1 MSSRVETIPVKAL
14 RGVGEKKS
22 KALALLGVRTI
33 GDLYRHYP
41 RRYLDR
47 SRISSIDRLHEGD
60 EVTVC
65 GSVGRVMREG
75 AGRTRRFRV
84 MLSDGSG
91 TLELLWFRGEAWLG
105 KVMQPGRYMA
115 VFGKVSFFSGRPQMT
130 HPDYEMLEEGAAPR
144 HADIMPIYP
153 ESEGLRKAGLDS
165 RRLQACIREAFRMHP
180 PDAGELLPGEI
191 VTRYSLLGG
200 AEACRQVHLP
210 ESREMLEKA
219 LHRLKWEELFVAQLY
234 FALRRHQVKHHAGVH
249 RFVRSGEKT
258 AALYASLPFEL
269 TTAQK
274 RAVREIY
281 ADLCSGQQM
290 HRLLQGDVGS
300 GKTLVA
306 MFAMALAFD
315 NGLQAAMMVPT
326 EILAVQHWLGLKK
339 YADTLGLRIGLLT
352 GGQPAGERESVLS
365 ELMEGT
371 LDIVVGTHA
380 VIQDRVV
387 FRRLGLV
394 VIDEQHRF
402 GVVQRRAL
410 QEKASRPHVLLMTA
424 TPIPRTLTMGTFG
437 DLDVTVIDELPEGR
451 QPITTKCY
459 GHGRKQEVLELLR
472 REIEGGRQAYI
483 VYPLV
488 EESEKTDLKAATMGY
503 RQLQDRIFPGFR
515 LGLVH
520 GRMPA
525 AQKAEVMDAFRD
537 GDIDILVGT
546 TVIEVGVDVPNAS
559 VIVIAHAERFGLA
572 QLHQL
577 RGRVGRGQWPSWCCL
592 LYDKVAGEAME
603 RLQAMEA
610 SSDGFYLSRVDASLR
625 GVGNVLGKEQ
635 SGIASSFRLADLD
648 KDEDLLAEARQAAFR
663 LVEEDPLLAMP
674 EHRFLGEKY
683 KEYVDTHSE
692 FADIG

>member
-1 MSSRVETIPVKAL
+1 MSGRVDDLSVEAL

-22 KALALLGVRTI
+22 KALALQGIRSV
-33 GDLYRHYP
+33 GDLYRYFP

-47 SRISSIDRLHEGD
+47 SRVSGIAGLREGD

-65 GSVGRVMREG
+65 GTVGRSMREG
-75 AGRTRRFRV
+75 AGRTRRLRV

-91 TLELLWFRGEAWLG
+91 TLELTWFRGAAWLG
-105 KVMQPGRYMA
+105 KVIQPGRHMA

-130 HPDYEMLEEGAAPR
+130 HPDYELLEEGAAPR

-153 ESEGLRKAGLDS
+153 ESEGLRRAGLDS
-165 RRLQACIREAFRMHP
+165 RRLQACIREALRVCSP
-180 PDAGELLPGEI
+180 VTGELLPEDM
-191 VTRYSLLGG
+191 VAHYRLLGG
-200 AEACRQVHLP
+200 AEAYRQVHVP
-210 ESREMLEKA
+210 ESREMLDKA
-219 LHRLKWEELFVAQLY
+219 LRRLKWEELFFTQLF
-234 FALRRHQVKHHAGVH
+234 FALRRHQAKRHAGAH

-258 AALYASLPFEL
+258 AELYASLPFEL

-290 HRLLQGDVGS
+290 HRLVQGDVGS

-339 YADTLGLRIGLLT
+339 YADALGLRFGLLT
-352 GGQPAGERESVLS
+352 GGQSVVDREEVLRG
-365 ELMEGT
+365 LMAGT
-371 LDIVVGTHA
+371 LDMVVGTHA
-380 VIQDRVV
+380 VIQDKVV
-387 FRRLGLV
+387 FKRLGLV

-410 QEKASRPHVLLMTA
+410 QEKACRPHVLLMTA

-451 QPITTKCY
+451 QPVTTKCY
-459 GHGRKQEVLELLR
+459 GHGRKQEVLNLLQ
-472 REIEGGRQAYI
+472 REIEAGRQAYI

-488 EESEKTDLKAATMGY
+488 EESEKTDLKAATRGY
-503 RQLQDRIFPGFR
+503 HQLQDRIFPGFR

-525 AQKAEVMDAFRD
+525 AQKAEVMEAFRK
-537 GDIDILVGT
+537 GEIAILVGT

-559 VIVIAHAERFGLA
+559 VIVVAHAERFGLA

-577 RGRVGRGQWPSWCCL
+577 RGRVGRGEWPSWCCL
-592 LYDKVAGEAME
+592 LYDKAEGDAME
-603 RLQAMEA
+603 RLRAMEA
-610 SSDGFYLSRVDASLR
+610 SSDGFYLSRVDARLR
-625 GVGNVLGKEQ
+625 GAGNVLGKEQ

-648 KDEDLLAEARQAAFR
+648 KDEDLLIEAREAAFR
-663 LVEEDPLLAMP
+663 LVGEDPLLALP
-674 EHRFLGEKY
+674 EHRSLRKKY
-683 KEYVDTHSE
+683 EEYVATQSE
-692 FADIG
+692 FAGIG